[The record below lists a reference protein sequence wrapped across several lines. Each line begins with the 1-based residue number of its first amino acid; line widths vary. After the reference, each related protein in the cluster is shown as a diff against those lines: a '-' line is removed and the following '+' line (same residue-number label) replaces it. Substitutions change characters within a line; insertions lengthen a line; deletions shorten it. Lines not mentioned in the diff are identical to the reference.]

1 MVRRDSNGRYIV
13 NILFTED
20 VPELD
25 DLRGMAEKLRETKTW
40 EFAGITHMYSL

>member
-1 MVRRDSNGRYIV
+1 MVRRNSNGRYIV

-20 VPELD
+20 VSELG
-25 DLRGMAEKLRETKTW
+25 DLRGMAEKLRETKTC